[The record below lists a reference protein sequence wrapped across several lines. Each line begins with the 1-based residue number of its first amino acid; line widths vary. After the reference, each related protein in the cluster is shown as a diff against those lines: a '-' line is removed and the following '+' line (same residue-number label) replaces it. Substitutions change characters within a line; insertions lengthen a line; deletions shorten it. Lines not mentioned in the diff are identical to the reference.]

1 MLAQKIRSKKRNS
14 MNKQSFTKKAIQTS
28 SWYLRV
34 GSFLLTTIMGFTF
47 ALFPI
52 ASNDSITASATAF
65 DQNLT
70 EIDCEA
76 IMSGPDIQNQS
87 IGASLSKAELKS
99 TKLYPGGI
107 PFGIKFMTEGV
118 LVVGFCDVKNGNKKS
133 NPSSEAGLKLGD
145 RILSVDGKILGSAEE
160 LTRLV
165 ESSQGRSLNIVYTR
179 EGNEQK
185 TTLTPIFCENEGS
198 YKTGIYVKDSG
209 AGIGTVSYIDAKTLT
224 FGGLGHGICEGESGQ
239 LIPISKGSVVDV
251 NINGVIK
258 GKSGEPGELR
268 GYFNSGKIGSL
279 FINNDCGVF
288 GNLAKLPDN
297 LPSEALPIAL
307 KEEIKAG
314 KAYIYTTLDGRTPQK
329 YEIEISNI
337 KINETR
343 GKCFTVTATDKELI
357 NKTGGIVQGMSGSPI
372 IQNGKLVGAVTH
384 VLINDPTTG
393 YGIFI
398 ENMLNAAQMPMQRAA

>member
-1 MLAQKIRSKKRNS
+1 MTRAMKKCITLLTVISLLMGVFLLPAAAVEDVNIDNDSRKLTEESAKDEAYEEDSEVEALSENIKVGSRFWELFFGSGEPKRLIASGDVFGVKI
-14 MNKQSFTKKAIQTS
+14 KQSYASIVDAPGVPA
-28 SWYLRV
+28 LRC
-34 GSFLLTTIMGFTF
+34 G
-47 ALFPI
+47 
-52 ASNDSITASATAF
+52 DYITAVNNIKVHSAR
-65 DQNLT
+65 
-70 EIDCEA
+70 EIKDIINSCKGESVSIEA
-76 IMSGPDIQNQS
+76 MRGREIIR
-87 IGASLSKAELKS
+87 L
-99 TKLYPGGI
+99 
-107 PFGIKFMTEGV
+107 V
-118 LVVGFCDVKNGNKKS
+118 LV
-133 NPSSEAGLKLGD
+133 PKLEG
-145 RILSVDGKILGSAEE
+145 GEYQLG
-160 LTRLV
+160 
-165 ESSQGRSLNIVYTR
+165 I
-179 EGNEQK
+179 
-185 TTLTPIFCENEGS
+185 TLRDTA
-198 YKTGIYVKDSG
+198 
-209 AGIGTVSYIDAKTLT
+209 AGIGTITFIDPESGE

-258 GKSGEPGELR
+258 GKSGDPGELR

-372 IQNGKLVGAVTH
+372 IQNGKLIGAVTH

>member
-1 MLAQKIRSKKRNS
+1 MK
-14 MNKQSFTKKAIQTS
+14 KQSFTKKAIQTS
-28 SWYLRV
+28 SWYLRA
-34 GSFLLTTIMGFTF
+34 GAFFLSLIMGFSF

-52 ASNDSITASATAF
+52 ASSESISASSIAFEQQLSEADSK
-65 DQNLT
+65 
-70 EIDCEA
+70 E
-76 IMSGPDIQNQS
+76 IMSEPDIHNQS
-87 IGASLSKAELKS
+87 IGASLSKAELKAIR
-99 TKLYPGGI
+99 LYPGGI

-118 LVVGFCDVKNGNKKS
+118 LIVGFCDIKSGNKKA
-133 NPSSEAGLKLGD
+133 NPSSVAGLKLGD
-145 RILSVDGKILGSAEE
+145 RIISVDGKSLSSAED
-160 LTRLV
+160 LTKLV
-165 ESSQGRSLNIVYTR
+165 EASQGRALSIVYTR
-179 EGNEQK
+179 NGNEQR
-185 TTLTPIFCENEGS
+185 TTLTPIFCENEGA

-209 AGIGTVSYIDAKTLT
+209 AGIGTVSYIDAKTLS

-251 NINGVIK
+251 SINGVIK

-279 FINNDCGVF
+279 YINNDCGVF
-288 GNLAKLPDN
+288 GQLASLPDN

-337 KINETR
+337 KTNETR
-343 GKCFTVTATDKELI
+343 GKCFTVTATDSRLI
-357 NKTGGIVQGMSGSPI
+357 EKTGGIVQGMSGSPI

-398 ENMLNAAQMPMQRAA
+398 ENMLNAGGMATIPKAA

>member
-1 MLAQKIRSKKRNS
+1 MK
-14 MNKQSFTKKAIQTS
+14 KQSFTKKAIQTS
-28 SWYLRV
+28 SWYLRA
-34 GSFLLTTIMGFTF
+34 GAFFLSLIMGFSF

-52 ASNDSITASATAF
+52 ASSESISASSIAFEQQLSEADSK
-65 DQNLT
+65 
-70 EIDCEA
+70 E
-76 IMSGPDIQNQS
+76 IMSEPDIHNQS
-87 IGASLSKAELKS
+87 IGASLSKAELKAIR
-99 TKLYPGGI
+99 LYPGGI

-118 LVVGFCDVKNGNKKS
+118 LIVGFCDIKSGNKKA
-133 NPSSEAGLKLGD
+133 NPSSAAGLKLGD
-145 RILSVDGKILGSAEE
+145 RIMSVDGKSLSSAED
-160 LTRLV
+160 LTKLV
-165 ESSQGRSLNIVYTR
+165 EASQGRALSIVYTR
-179 EGNEQK
+179 DGNEQR
-185 TTLTPIFCENEGS
+185 TTLTPIFCENEGA

-209 AGIGTVSYIDAKTLT
+209 AGIGTVSYIDAKTLS
-224 FGGLGHGICEGESGQ
+224 FGGLGPGICEGESGQ

-251 NINGVIK
+251 SINGVIK

-279 FINNDCGVF
+279 YINNDCGVF
-288 GNLAKLPDN
+288 GQLASLPDN

-337 KINETR
+337 KTNETR
-343 GKCFTVTATDKELI
+343 GKCFTVTATDSRLI
-357 NKTGGIVQGMSGSPI
+357 EKTGGIVQGMSGSPI

-398 ENMLNAAQMPMQRAA
+398 ENMLNAGGMATIPKAA